1 MRHILHVDMDAF
13 YASVEQLD
21 QPELEGRPVIVGA
34 DPKAGAGR
42 GVVAAC
48 SYEARK
54 LGIHS
59 ALPIS
64 HAWRRCP
71 NGVYLRPRMDRYKEM
86 SVAIMGV
93 LSRYT
98 DMVEPIS
105 IDEAFL
111 DVSGSTALMG
121 PAEGIARNV
130 KSTIKQETGLTASVG
145 VAPNKFLAKI
155 ASDLDKPDGFVV
167 VREGEV
173 ESFLANLPVS
183 RLWGVGPKTATRL
196 QKLGIHTIGEIAAI
210 PLQKMVG
217 ALGASG
223 EHLWRLAHG
232 EDERRVVSEWEPKS
246 ISNETTFERDTSDN
260 DLLLKTLR
268 QLSDKVAGRL
278 RRQGFKARTISLKL
292 RYQSFTTFTR
302 QTSVPEGLDTGNEI
316 FALIRTLFEK
326 LPLEE
331 SVRLIGVGTSNL
343 LRASKEEEQLSL
355 FETSP
360 QSERLAEALDEIHNR
375 YGDSSLRRGSDL
387 S

>member
-1 MRHILHVDMDAF
+1 MRQILHVDMDAF

-71 NGVYLRPRMDRYKEM
+71 DGVYLRPRMDRYQSV
-86 SVAIMGV
+86 SVAIMGI
-93 LSRYT
+93 LRRYT

-111 DVSGSTALMG
+111 DVSGSTALMVS
-121 PAEGIARNV
+121 AEGIARD
-130 KSTIKQETGLTASVG
+130 IKAAIRKETGLTASVG
-145 VAPNKFLAKI
+145 VAPNKSLAKI
-155 ASDLDKPDGFVV
+155 ASDLEKPDGFVV
-167 VREGEV
+167 VRAAEI
-173 ESFLANLPVS
+173 ESFLVTLPVS
-183 RLWGVGPKTATRL
+183 KLWGVGPKTASRL
-196 QKLGIHTIGEIAAI
+196 QKLGVHTIGELAAI
-210 PLQKMVG
+210 GRQKMIEKF
-217 ALGASG
+217 GASG
-223 EHLWRLAHG
+223 EHLWHLACG
-232 EDERRVVSEWEPKS
+232 EDERRVVSGWEPKS
-246 ISNETTFERDTSDN
+246 ISNETTFEHDTSDIEFV
-260 DLLLKTLR
+260 LKTLQR
-268 QLSDKVAGRL
+268 LSDKVAGRL
-278 RRQGFKARTISLKL
+278 RHQGFKARTISLKL

-302 QTSVPEGLDTGNEI
+302 QTSVPEALDTGNEI

-326 LPLEE
+326 FSLEE

-343 LRASKEEEQLSL
+343 LRTNHEEEQLPL
-355 FETSP
+355 FDSTK
-360 QSERLAEALDEIHNR
+360 QSERLAKALDKINGR
-375 YGDSSLRRGSDL
+375 YGDGSLRRASEL

>member
-64 HAWRRCP
+64 HAWMQCP
-71 NGVYLRPRMDRYKEM
+71 NGVYLRPRMDRYKEI
-86 SVAIMGV
+86 SVAIMGI

-121 PAEGIARNV
+121 PAEGIARNL

-145 VAPNKFLAKI
+145 VAPNKLLAKI

-167 VREGEV
+167 VREGEI
-173 ESFLANLPVS
+173 ESFLVNLRVS
-183 RLWGVGPKTATRL
+183 RLWGVGPKTAMRL

-278 RRQGFKARTISLKL
+278 RRQGFKTRTISLKL
-292 RYQSFTTFTR
+292 RYQNFTTFTR

-316 FALIRTLFEK
+316 FALIRTLFER

-355 FETSP
+355 FETSG

>member
-1 MRHILHVDMDAF
+1 MRQILHVDMDAF

-21 QPELEGRPVIVGA
+21 QPEYAGRAVIVGA
-34 DPKAGAGR
+34 DPKAGTGR

-48 SYEARK
+48 SYEARE
-54 LGIHS
+54 LGVHS

-71 NGVYLRPRMDRYKEM
+71 NGVYLRPRMVRYQEV
-86 SVAIMGV
+86 SVAIMGI
-93 LSRYT
+93 LRRYT

-121 PAEGIARNV
+121 PAEGIAREV
-130 KSTIKQETGLTASVG
+130 KAAIKKETGLTASVG

-167 VREGEV
+167 VGNTEV
-173 ESFLANLPVS
+173 ESFLDALPVS
-183 RLWGVGPKTATRL
+183 KLWGVGPKTATRL
-196 QKLGIHTIGEIAAI
+196 RKLGVHTIGELAAI
-210 PLQKMVG
+210 GRQKMIET
-217 ALGASG
+217 LGASG
-223 EHLWRLAHG
+223 EHLWHLARG
-232 EDERRVVSEWEPKS
+232 EDERPVVSAWEPKS
-246 ISNETTFERDTSDN
+246 ISNETTFEHDTSDN

-268 QLSDKVAGRL
+268 GLSDKVAARL
-278 RRQGFKARTISLKL
+278 RRQGFKTRTISLKL
-292 RYQSFTTFTR
+292 RYASFTTFTR
-302 QTSVPEGLDTGNEI
+302 QKSVPEALDTGNEI

-326 LPLEE
+326 FPLEE

-343 LRASKEEEQLSL
+343 LRASNDEAQLSL
-355 FETSP
+355 FETTG
-360 QSERLAEALDEIHNR
+360 QDERLAQALDKINDR
-375 YGDSSLRRGSDL
+375 YGDGSLRRGSDL

>member
-1 MRHILHVDMDAF
+1 MRQILHVDMDAF

-21 QPELEGRPVIVGA
+21 QPEYAGRAVIVGA
-34 DPKAGAGR
+34 DPKAGTGR

-48 SYEARK
+48 SYEARQF
-54 LGIHS
+54 GIHS

-71 NGVYLRPRMDRYKEM
+71 NGVYLRPRMVRYQEV
-86 SVAIMGV
+86 SVAIMGI
-93 LSRYT
+93 LRRYT

-121 PAEGIARNV
+121 PAEGIAREV
-130 KSTIKQETGLTASVG
+130 KATIKKETGLTASVG

-167 VREGEV
+167 VGNTEV
-173 ESFLANLPVS
+173 ESFLAALPVS
-183 RLWGVGPKTATRL
+183 KLWGVGPKTATRL
-196 QKLGIHTIGEIAAI
+196 RKLGVHTIGELAAI
-210 PLQKMVG
+210 GREKMIET
-217 ALGASG
+217 LGASG
-223 EHLWRLAHG
+223 EHLWHLARG
-232 EDERRVVSEWEPKS
+232 EDERPVVSAWEPKS
-246 ISNETTFERDTSDN
+246 ISNETTFEHDTSDN

-268 QLSDKVAGRL
+268 GLSDKVAARL
-278 RRQGFKARTISLKL
+278 RRQGFKTRTISLKL
-292 RYQSFTTFTR
+292 RYASFTTFTR
-302 QTSVPEGLDTGNEI
+302 QKSVPEALNTGNEI

-326 LPLEE
+326 FPLEE

-343 LRASKEEEQLSL
+343 LRASNDEAQLSL
-355 FETSP
+355 FETTE
-360 QSERLAEALDEIHNR
+360 QDERLAQALDKINDR
-375 YGDSSLRRGSDL
+375 YGDGSLRRGSDL

>member
-13 YASVEQLD
+13 YAAVEQLD

-86 SVAIMGV
+86 SVAIMGI
-93 LSRYT
+93 LRRYT
-98 DMVEPIS
+98 DLVEPIS

-121 PAEGIARNV
+121 PAEGIARNL

-145 VAPNKFLAKI
+145 MAPNKFLAKI

-196 QKLGIHTIGEIAAI
+196 EKLGIHTIGEIAAI
-210 PLQKMVG
+210 PLQKMVE

-232 EDERRVVSEWEPKS
+232 EDERRVVSESEPKS

-278 RRQGFKARTISLKL
+278 RRQGFKTRTISLKL

-355 FETSP
+355 FETSG

>member
-1 MRHILHVDMDAF
+1 MDAF

-34 DPKAGAGR
+34 DPKAGTGR

-64 HAWRRCP
+64 HAWRRCS
-71 NGVYLRPRMDRYKEM
+71 NGVYLRPRMERYKEM
-86 SVAIMGV
+86 SEAIMGI
-93 LSRYT
+93 LRQYT

-121 PAEGIARNV
+121 AAEGIARDI
-130 KSTIKQETGLTASVG
+130 KSAIKKETGLTASVG
-145 VAPNKFLAKI
+145 IAPNKFLAKI
-155 ASDLDKPDGFVV
+155 ASDLDKPDGIVV
-167 VREGEV
+167 VREDEV
-173 ESFLANLPVS
+173 EGFLATLPVS

-196 QKLGIHTIGEIAAI
+196 QKLGIHTIGELAAV
-210 PLQKMVG
+210 PRKKVVE

-223 EHLWRLAHG
+223 DHLWLLAHG
-232 EDERRVVSEWEPKS
+232 QDERPVVSRWDPKS

-268 QLSDKVAGRL
+268 RLSDKVAGRL
-278 RRQGFKARTISLKL
+278 RRQGFKTRTITLKL

-302 QTSVPEGLDTGNEI
+302 QTSVPEPLDTGNEI

-326 LPLEE
+326 VPLEE

-343 LRASKEEEQLSL
+343 LRASKDEEQLSL
-355 FETSP
+355 FETTG
-360 QSERLAEALDEIHNR
+360 QSERLAEALDEIHDR